1 MRVKVRD
8 AYTLEIRGESHG
20 LLNIL
25 RWTIGEF
32 DENNRIELVGY
43 TIPHPMEDLS
53 ILRIQFTNPEDQ
65 TGENLLN
72 SLRKGLDS
80 TRKVLSRLEQSLG
93 ASTNA

>member
-8 AYTLEIRGESHG
+8 EYTLEIQGESHS

-25 RWTIGEF
+25 RWAIGEL
-32 DENNRIELVGY
+32 DEDDRIELVGY

-53 ILRIQFTNPEDQ
+53 VLRIQFANPEDQ
-65 TGENLLN
+65 TRENLLD

-80 TRKVLSRLEQSLG
+80 TRKVLSRLEQSLDVPIDI
-93 ASTNA
+93 